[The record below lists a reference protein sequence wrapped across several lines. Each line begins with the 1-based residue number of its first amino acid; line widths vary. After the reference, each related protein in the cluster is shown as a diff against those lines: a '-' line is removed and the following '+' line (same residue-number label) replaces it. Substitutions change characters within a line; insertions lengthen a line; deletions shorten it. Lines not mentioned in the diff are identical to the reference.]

1 MVTNSEVWMGSGA
14 SVTLVPESDLFLG
27 YVYGSGSGLTSATT
41 STDLTKGQ
49 FQLALT
55 DTRSEFAGDATA
67 GVTFAATYLL
77 VEDLYTGC
85 IVDFYDGSN
94 NLIISRV
101 ISGNNSNTL
110 FFNETYANS
119 SLTKNCYLIIRK
131 FGTPVVGPIR
141 ADASGSTN
149 QPTLLADNWMGIV
162 NTITF
167 PNPSIEVLQK
177 NLALGGSRNFTFQFK
192 GMENADGGSF
202 EVSAN
207 QGTWL
212 YYALGKCSSINA
224 TFTDTSEVS
233 SNFVGADSSNDF
245 LLDAGLTAATAT
257 LTVTDGDAAN
267 GMTAAQKIHII
278 SSDGT
283 KKDYFI
289 SDNNDGG
296 PATGAVVAAGDTLKS
311 TGSVVAGSLTDSDT
325 TGVAIGLNLGA
336 DTQAT
341 MLADLK
347 AAIEHANG
355 HNGKITVSAVSGT
368 GDGNQTITL
377 TQVSTTHDALGN
389 TTITENI
396 DNLAKTN
403 FTGGTLSSGAFLEQG
418 PIFYRKIGTTICPPI
433 TKGDFSG
440 SGAQNQIEKLT
451 EPTESSGSILNAI
464 TYTFGEAN
472 GSDLPSFTLEHVI
485 EKGSPT
491 QSLLSDGSDQTYST
505 TADDAADKKIT
516 LRVSDEVFSRI
527 ATGNTVN
534 TLTLM
539 ANEGEELKMSMDLM
553 TKQIVRPQSNDTTS
567 DAGSA
572 YFARRGVT
580 DERDLINFGS
590 AAGGANNSV
599 EGFLKPFFFHDGSL
613 SIFGQQFLKISNFTL
628 TINNNLQEKRFV
640 GNYKKGSKSILPAQR
655 MYEITL
661 SGLVTDSL
669 LFDQLL
675 NEAENPSTSG
685 QMIELTFTKENGENI
700 TLKFT
705 DYFVSAANFPIPEDN
720 SPFIV
725 DATIMPRTLNTCTVK
740 THWLLQG

>member
-27 YVYGSGSGLTSATT
+27 YRAAGLDDTVDQFGGSASLSAASGDATKGSFFLDTDDFKSQTSGSG
-41 STDLTKGQ
+41 
-49 FQLALT
+49 
-55 DTRSEFAGDATA
+55 
-67 GVTFAATYLL
+67 VTFKSKYLL

-85 IVDFYDGSN
+85 IADFYDSSN
-94 NLIISRV
+94 NLILSRV
-101 ISGNNSNTL
+101 ISGNDSERIY
-110 FFNETYANS
+110 FNETFKSSSLAANS
-119 SLTKNCYLIIRK
+119 YVVIRK

-141 ADASGSTN
+141 ADASSSTS

-167 PNPSIEVLQK
+167 PNPEIEILQK

-192 GMENADGGSF
+192 GMENAAGGAF

-212 YYALGKCSSINA
+212 YYALGKCTNVNA
-224 TFTDTSEVS
+224 TFTDTSELTD
-233 SNFVGADSSNDF
+233 NFVGADDSNDF
-245 LLDAGLTAATAT
+245 LLDSG
-257 LTVTDGDAAN
+257 
-267 GMTAAQKIHII
+267 
-278 SSDGT
+278 
-283 KKDYFI
+283 
-289 SDNNDGG
+289 
-296 PATGAVVAAGDTLKS
+296 S
-311 TGSVVAGSLTDSDT
+311 TG
-325 TGVAIGLNLGA
+325 N
-336 DTQAT
+336 
-341 MLADLK
+341 
-347 AAIEHANG
+347 
-355 HNGKITVSAVSGT
+355 
-368 GDGNQTITL
+368 
-377 TQVSTTHDALGN
+377 N
-389 TTITENI
+389 T
-396 DNLAKTN
+396 
-403 FTGGTLSSGAFLEQG
+403 AFLEQG
-418 PIFYRKIGTTICPPI
+418 PIFYRKIGTTVCPPI
-433 TKGDFSG
+433 TKGDMTTSG
-440 SGAQNQIEKLT
+440 TQHHMEKLT
-451 EPTESSGSILNAI
+451 EPTESSGTIANAI
-464 TYTFGEAN
+464 TYTFAEAN
-472 GSDLPSFTLEHVI
+472 GSELPSFTLEHVI

-491 QSLLSDGSDQTYST
+491 ESLLSDGSDQTYST
-505 TADDAADKKIT
+505 TANDGTTTT

-527 ATGNTVN
+527 ATGNVVN

-567 DAGSA
+567 AAASA

-580 DERDLINFGS
+580 DERDFINFGS

-613 SIFGQQFLKISNFTL
+613 SIFGQQFLKITNFTL

-655 MYEITL
+655 MYEISL

-725 DATIMPRTLNTCTVK
+725 DAIIMPRTLNTCTVK